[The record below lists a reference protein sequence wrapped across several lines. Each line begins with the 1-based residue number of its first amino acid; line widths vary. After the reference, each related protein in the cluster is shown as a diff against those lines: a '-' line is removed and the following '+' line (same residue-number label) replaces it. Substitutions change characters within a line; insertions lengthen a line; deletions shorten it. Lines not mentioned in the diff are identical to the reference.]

1 MRSVL
6 LDLVPVLER
15 AINAVEVESLLAVLD
30 ALPRFASEQIDVFLK
45 ADGMKRRCQ
54 HEPALRVERQM
65 VIGGAESLGKWPS
78 GGRFWGRSAV
88 RARTSLPPTRPTV
101 ETSKKRKLV

>member
-78 GGRFWGRSAV
+78 GGILRCSGDYGDKA
-88 RARTSLPPTRPTV
+88 
-101 ETSKKRKLV
+101 